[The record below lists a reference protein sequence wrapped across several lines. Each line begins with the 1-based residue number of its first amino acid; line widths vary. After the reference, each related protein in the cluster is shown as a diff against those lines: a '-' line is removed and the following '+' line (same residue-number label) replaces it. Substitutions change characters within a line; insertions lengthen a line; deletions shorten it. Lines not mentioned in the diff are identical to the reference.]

1 MQQSKIES
9 RIKRAK
15 KQMDKIEEEDEE
27 EDDFGVDDDEKRE
40 SRMTS

>member
-15 KQMDKIEEEDEE
+15 TKMDKIEEEE
-27 EDDFGVDDDEKRE
+27 EDDDYGGDDDEERA

>member
-15 KQMDKIEEEDEE
+15 TKMDKIEEENEDEDFE
-27 EDDFGVDDDEKRE
+27 EDDDE
-40 SRMTS
+40 